1 MSAFICSP
9 THIATVVVAGFR
21 AADGMGIYCGPDM
34 GYARD
39 PQQVARQLMAE
50 NINSVQYRY
59 PADTDGRRP
68 GSTGTDEAM
77 IEEAGQK
84 THNVSALSAVN
95 ALKLLACL
103 EYQSCE
109 TPSFEQSA
117 AAYAIRSLRN
127 YLVTALPEYR
137 EAPWSI

>member
-9 THIATVVVAGFR
+9 THVATAVVAGFR
-21 AADGMGIYCGPDM
+21 AAKGMGIYCGPEA
-34 GYARD
+34 GYVRD
-39 PQQVARQLMAE
+39 PQQVAKLLMTE
-50 NINSVQYRY
+50 NINSVRYRY
-59 PADTDGRRP
+59 P
-68 GSTGTDEAM
+68 GSAGTDEKM

-84 THNVSALSAVN
+84 TRNVSVPSWVE

>member
-1 MSAFICSP
+1 
-9 THIATVVVAGFR
+9 
-21 AADGMGIYCGPDM
+21 MGIYCGPEA
-34 GYARD
+34 GYVRD
-39 PQQVARQLMAE
+39 PQQVAKLLMTE
-50 NINSVQYRY
+50 NINSVRYRY
-59 PADTDGRRP
+59 PTDTDGHRP
-68 GSTGTDEAM
+68 GSAGTDAEM
-77 IEEAGQK
+77 VEEAGRQTK
-84 THNVSALSAVN
+84 HVSALSAVN

-109 TPSFEQSA
+109 TPFFEQSA